1 VTATVTRPDRV
12 RLAGQRQ
19 QSLALVHFRLMVV
32 MLLFLGV
39 VGLIALRLLWISIF
53 AGSGPSTPAS
63 DGLLPARGDIVD
75 RNGVP
80 LARTIQ
86 AWSVG
91 LHPKQLVNDPMEV
104 AQKLAAV
111 MPEHSV
117 VDYVGMLKSGKSF
130 IYLRRRATPELVAEV
145 NAIGEPAIALAREPE
160 RLYPQTTLAAHVLGW
175 TDLDG
180 RGVFGMEKVLNNR
193 LLDPAKRSQPVSL
206 SIDSRVQAAMEA
218 ELGAA
223 VQKFTAAGGEGLV
236 LDVRTGEVVAMT
248 SLPTFNPNDPGATPI
263 EALKNNTTQS
273 VYELGSTFKAI
284 TIANAIDTGVV
295 TSMTKKYDATAP
307 LQIGRYKIH
316 DDHAENR
323 WLNVPEMMVHSSNI
337 VTARIADELGQQREM
352 AMFRKLG
359 LDKPPAIELGASARP
374 LWPSY
379 WGRTTVMTVGFGHG
393 IAVTPLNLAIAYAA
407 LVNGGTWRPAT
418 LIKRGEDN
426 PVPTGHR
433 VISEATS
440 ARVRQLLRL
449 VVLPIA
455 DGTGKKA
462 DVPGFRLGG
471 KTGTAEKAQGGG
483 YNRKVNVSTFAG
495 VFPMD
500 DPRYVIMMT
509 LDSPH
514 GTKDTFG
521 FTTAAWVV
529 GPAIAHTVARIGPL
543 LGVIPDE
550 RHDVDESELLP
561 LLWRPDK
568 DKKPALAGAAA
579 AAHDKE

>member
-1 VTATVTRPDRV
+1 MTATVTRPDRV

-91 LHPKQLVNDPMEV
+91 LHPKQLVNDPMDV

-193 LLDPAKRSQPVSL
+193 LLDPAKRGQPASL

-374 LWPSY
+374 LWPGY

>member
-1 VTATVTRPDRV
+1 MTATVTRPDRV

-39 VGLIALRLLWISIF
+39 VGVIALRLLWISIF
-53 AGSGPSTPAS
+53 AGSAPSTPAA

-86 AWSVG
+86 AWSIG

-104 AQKLAAV
+104 AKKLAAV

-117 VDYVGMLKSGKSF
+117 ADYYAMLKSNKNF

-145 NAIGEPAIALAREPE
+145 NTIGEPAIALAREPE

-175 TDLDG
+175 TDIDG

-193 LLDPAKRSQPVSL
+193 LLDPNKRGTPVAL

-236 LDVRTGEVVAMT
+236 LDVRTGEVIAMT
-248 SLPTFNPNDPGATPI
+248 SFPTFNPNDPGATPI
-263 EALKNNTTQS
+263 AALKNNATQS

-284 TIANAIDTGVV
+284 TIANAIDSGVV
-295 TSMTKKYDATAP
+295 TSMTKKYDATQP

-316 DDHAENR
+316 DDHPANR
-323 WLNVPEMMVHSSNI
+323 WLNVPEMMVLSSNI
-337 VTARIADELGQQREM
+337 VTARIADELGKDREV
-352 AMFRKLG
+352 AMFKKLG
-359 LDKPPAIELGASARP
+359 FDKPPAVELTASARP
-374 LWPSY
+374 LWPTY

-407 LVNGGTWRPAT
+407 LVNGGVYHPAT
-418 LIKRGEDN
+418 LLKRGPDN
-426 PVPTGHR
+426 PVPEGHR

-449 VVLPIA
+449 VVLPVA

-471 KTGTAEKAQGGG
+471 KTGTAEVAQGGG
-483 YNRKVNVSTFAG
+483 YNHKLNVSTFAG

-568 DKKPALAGAAA
+568 AKKAALTGAAA
-579 AAHDKE
+579 AAHDKD

>member
-1 VTATVTRPDRV
+1 MTALITRPDRV

-39 VGLIALRLLWISIF
+39 VGLIALRLLWISLF
-53 AGSGPSTPAS
+53 AGTGPSAATLS
-63 DGLLPARGDIVD
+63 DLPPRGDIVD

-80 LARTIQ
+80 MARTIM
-86 AWSVG
+86 AWSIG
-91 LHPKQLVNDPMEV
+91 LHPKALVNDPMEV
-104 AQKLAAV
+104 AQKLAAA
-111 MPEHSV
+111 MPEHSAA
-117 VDYVGMLKSGKSF
+117 DYVAMLKSGKSF
-130 IYLRRRATPELVAEV
+130 IYLRRRATPELVAQV

-160 RLYPQTTLAAHVLGW
+160 RLYPETSLAAHVLGW
-175 TDLDG
+175 TDIDG
-180 RGVFGMEKVLNNR
+180 KGTFGMEKALDKR
-193 LLDPAKRSQPVSL
+193 LLDPATRGTPVAL
-206 SIDSRVQAAMEA
+206 SIDSRVQAALEA

-223 VQKFTAAGGEGLV
+223 VEKFTAAGGEGLV

-248 SLPTFNPNDPGATPI
+248 SLPTFNPNDPGKTGI

-316 DDHAENR
+316 DDHPENR
-323 WLNVPEMMVHSSNI
+323 WLNVPEMMVKSSNI
-337 VTARIADELGQQREM
+337 VTARIADELGEAREV
-352 AMFRKLG
+352 AMFKKLG

-374 LWPSY
+374 LWPTY

-407 LVNGGTWRPAT
+407 LVNGGIYRPAT
-418 LIKRGEDN
+418 LLKRGPDN
-426 PVPTGHR
+426 PVPAGRR
-433 VISEATS
+433 VIQESTS

-449 VVLPIA
+449 VVLPEA

-483 YNRKVNVSTFAG
+483 YNHKVNVSTFAG

-514 GTKDTFG
+514 GTKDTYG

-550 RHDVDESELLP
+550 RHDVDESELMP

-568 DKKPALAGAAA
+568 DKKPALTGAAA
-579 AAHDKE
+579 AAHDKD

>member
-1 VTATVTRPDRV
+1 MTALVARPDRV

-39 VGLIALRLLWISIF
+39 VGLIALRLLWISVF
-53 AGSGPSTPAS
+53 AGTGPAAAAAS
-63 DGLLPARGDIVD
+63 DLPARGDIVD

-80 LARTIQ
+80 MARTIM
-86 AWSVG
+86 AWSIG
-91 LHPKQLVNDPMEV
+91 LHPRQLVNDPMEV
-104 AQKLAAV
+104 AQKLAAA

-117 VDYVGMLKSGKSF
+117 ADYFAMLKSGKSF
-130 IYLRRRATPELVAEV
+130 IYLRRRATPELVAQV

-160 RLYPQTTLAAHVLGW
+160 RLYPQTSLAAHVLGW
-175 TDLDG
+175 TDIEG
-180 RGVFGMEKVLNNR
+180 RGTFGMEKVLDKR
-193 LLDPAKRSQPVSL
+193 LLDPAKRGTPVAL

-248 SLPTFNPNDPGATPI
+248 SLPTFNPNDPGKTGI

-295 TSMTKKYDATAP
+295 TSMTKKYDATQP

-337 VTARIADELGQQREM
+337 VTARIADELGQEREM

-407 LVNGGTWRPAT
+407 LVNGGIYRPAT
-418 LIKRGEDN
+418 LLKRGPDN
-426 PVPTGHR
+426 PVPAGRR
-433 VISEATS
+433 VIAETTS

-449 VVLPIA
+449 VVLPVA

-514 GTKDTFG
+514 GTADTYG

-529 GPAIAHTVARIGPL
+529 GPAISKTVARIGPL

-561 LLWRPDK
+561 LLWRPEK
-568 DKKPALAGAAA
+568 DKKPALSGAAA

>member
-1 VTATVTRPDRV
+1 MTALIARPDRV

-19 QSLALVHFRLMVV
+19 QSLALAHFRLMVV

-39 VGLIALRLLWISIF
+39 TGVIALRLLYMTIF
-53 AGSGPSTPAS
+53 AAGAAGPGNIDS
-63 DGLLPARGDIVD
+63 LLPARGDIVD

-80 LARTIQ
+80 LARTIE
-86 AWSVG
+86 AWSIG
-91 LHPKQLVNDPMEV
+91 LHPKQLVNDPVEV
-104 AQKLAAV
+104 AGKLAAL
-111 MPEHSV
+111 MPEHSAA
-117 VDYVGMLKSGKSF
+117 DYLAALKSGKTF
-130 IYLRRRATPELVAEV
+130 IYLRRRATPELVAQV
-145 NAIGEPAIALAREPE
+145 NAIGEPAIALAQEPE

-175 TDLDG
+175 TDIDG
-180 RGVFGMEKVLNNR
+180 RGVFGMERVLNDR
-193 LLDPAKRSQPVSL
+193 LLDPAKRGQAVSL

-223 VQKFTAAGGEGLV
+223 KDKFTAAAGSGLV
-236 LDVRTGEVVAMT
+236 MDVRTGEIIAMV
-248 SLPTFNPNDPGATPI
+248 SLPGFNPNDPGGTGL
-263 EALKNNTTQS
+263 ESLRNNSTQS

-284 TIANAIDTGVV
+284 TIANAIDSGVV
-295 TSMTKKYDATAP
+295 TSMTKRYDATAP

-316 DDHAENR
+316 DDEPAGR
-323 WLNVPEMMVHSSNI
+323 WLNVPEMMVRSSNI
-337 VTARIADELGQQREM
+337 VTARIADELGEQRES

-359 LDKPPAIELGASARP
+359 FGAAPEIELKAKAHP
-374 LWPSY
+374 LWPTY

-407 LVNGGTWRPAT
+407 LVNGGVYHPAT
-418 LIKRGEDN
+418 LLKRGADN
-426 PVPTGHR
+426 PVPAGHR

-440 ARVRQLLRL
+440 ARLRQLLRL
-449 VVLPIA
+449 VVMPSA
-455 DGTGKKA
+455 GGTGKKA

-483 YNRKVNVSTFAG
+483 YNKKLNVSTFAG

-509 LDSPH
+509 LDGPH
-514 GTKDTFG
+514 ATADTYG

-529 GPAIAHTVARIGPL
+529 GPAIGRAVARIGPL

-550 RHDVDESELLP
+550 RHDVDESELMP
-561 LLWRPDK
+561 LIWRPDA
-568 DKKPALAGAAA
+568 DKKKAASGAAA
-579 AAHDKE
+579 VKSDKD

>member
-1 VTATVTRPDRV
+1 MTATVTRPDRV

-39 VGLIALRLLWISIF
+39 VGVIALRLLWISIF
-53 AGSGPSTPAS
+53 AGAGPSTPAA

-86 AWSVG
+86 SWSIG
-91 LHPKQLVNDPMEV
+91 LHPKQLVNDPMDI
-104 AQKLAAV
+104 AKKLAAV

-117 VDYVGMLKSGKSF
+117 ADYYAMLKSPKSF

-145 NAIGEPAIALAREPE
+145 NTIGEPAIALAREPE

-193 LLDPAKRSQPVSL
+193 LLDPAKRGQPVAL

-352 AMFRKLG
+352 AMFKKLG
-359 LDKPPAIELGASARP
+359 FDKPPASELGASARP
-374 LWPSY
+374 LWPTY

-407 LVNGGTWRPAT
+407 LVNGGVYRPAT
-418 LIKRGEDN
+418 LLKRGDDN
-426 PVPTGHR
+426 PVPAGHR
-433 VISEATS
+433 VISETTS

-449 VVLPIA
+449 VVLPQA

-462 DVPGFRLGG
+462 DVPGYRLGG

-514 GTKDTFG
+514 GTADTFG

-561 LLWRPDK
+561 LLWRLDK
-568 DKKPALAGAAA
+568 AKKAALTGAAA